1 MSEPLLEAVRRLR
14 VTDPDLGVKPL
25 LAKLR
30 EQQPDLGA
38 ACKEVREALEALK
51 GESKAT
57 KAAAAPPAA
66 EESGAPLQ
74 AALSLACV
82 GCGRLPSGMDD
93 GREKHPACPKC
104 VKQKLPTTFWCGID
118 CPANPGARKVHEA
131 YHKGLKKQHKML
143 RGGMAQQR
151 DRELAERNTRL
162 AAQNQDELLA
172 GCNATFSAK
181 TGGKYDELLADK
193 SLPQQLEFQRKVL
206 TQMKSECEEA
216 LANSL
221 QKQRFV
227 RALSRV
233 SSRVMK
239 HFEGLERR
247 KEDRSA
253 QLDAA
258 EQSKALE
265 EQRAEQ
271 AAVEAQR
278 QSAEERA
285 CKEEKRRCAEAKAA
299 AKEARAREETVAR
312 REAQQAAA
320 QEAEIRAEAQAARER
335 EAAADRQRAK
345 AEARRRREGGA
356 KARYDLCREREDA
369 RQRQR
374 PQHSQ
379 VGRTNRGPR
388 WTNAPLDAAAAA
400 PPPSASLGDAIALAL
415 DQHAGRNPCGAAREN
430 LDEDVLVR
438 RAIALTSSLRVEA
451 PVFSPAPQAVLSP
464 P

>member
-1 MSEPLLEAVRRLR
+1 MSETLLEAVRRLR

-57 KAAAAPPAA
+57 KATAAPPAA

-299 AKEARAREETVAR
+299 AKEAWAREETVAR
-312 REAQQAAA
+312 REAQQVAA

-356 KARYDLCREREDA
+356 KERYDLGREREDA

-374 PQHSQ
+374 PQQSR
-379 VGRTNRGPR
+379 VGRANRGPR

-415 DQHAGRNPCGAAREN
+415 DQHAGRNPCDTAREN

-451 PVFSPAPQAVLSP
+451 PVFSPASQAVLSP